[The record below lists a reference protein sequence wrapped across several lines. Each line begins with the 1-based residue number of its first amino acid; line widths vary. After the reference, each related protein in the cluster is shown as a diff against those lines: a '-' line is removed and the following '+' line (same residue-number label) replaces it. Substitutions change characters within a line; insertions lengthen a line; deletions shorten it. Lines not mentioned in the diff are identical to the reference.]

1 MVGDLKFF
9 AHRKYTKNSV
19 YRAHKWLGAKDSRP
33 RGRVQSQ
40 TFSRPRPWSR
50 LFVFEASM
58 PDDTYEGEVVDEAD
72 PVATDSVGV
81 RFDGVG
87 TDVGVLPELVAGLA

>member
-1 MVGDLKFF
+1 
-9 AHRKYTKNSV
+9 
-19 YRAHKWLGAKDSRP
+19 
-33 RGRVQSQ
+33 
-40 TFSRPRPWSR
+40 
-50 LFVFEASM
+50 M